1 MKKLGSWAL
10 LALLLVPAMAMA
22 GSVKT
27 TATCSCPSCPGCPDC
42 PGGGK

>member
-1 MKKLGSWAL
+1 MKRLGSWAL

-22 GSVKT
+22 GSVKAA
-27 TATCSCPSCPGCPDC
+27 ATCCPGCPSCPDC